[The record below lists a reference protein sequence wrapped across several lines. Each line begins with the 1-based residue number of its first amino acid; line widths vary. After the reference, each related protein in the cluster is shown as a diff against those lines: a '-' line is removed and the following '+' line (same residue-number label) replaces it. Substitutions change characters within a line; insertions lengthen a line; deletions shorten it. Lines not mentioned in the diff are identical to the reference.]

1 MADRRSEIMKA
12 AFDLMGR
19 SGLESIHARTVA
31 ETLGVNHATI
41 HYYFPHRADLL
52 VGIAGYALEKVRRD
66 RASLGEPATPTDG
79 LENELALVE
88 AYAEGPM
95 GSVLLGLTAAEPS
108 TPELTE
114 PLSELVQGLAEG
126 LDGWH
131 GNAKLRKNSPLE
143 SRPLFLAF
151 FLGIVTLKKMRPEAI
166 SVEAELDR
174 LYESAFKR

>member
-1 MADRRSEIMKA
+1 APYTPSYVKA
-12 AFDLMGR
+12 
-19 SGLESIHARTVA
+19 
-31 ETLGVNHATI
+31 
-41 HYYFPHRADLL
+41 P
-52 VGIAGYALEKVRRD
+52 
-66 RASLGEPATPTDG
+66 
-79 LENELALVE
+79 
-88 AYAEGPM
+88 
-95 GSVLLGLTAAEPS
+95 
-108 TPELTE
+108 
-114 PLSELVQGLAEG
+114 QGLAEG